1 MISTK
6 EVHRSIQSW
15 ADHYSQN
22 DEAIAH
28 HHQNVDEQE
37 QDKKYFLTL
46 DALSGPQEDKLSYI
60 APWFHLVCMRAEFT
74 YYKKFTYKTRR
85 KFLNTLCFIFYLC
98 IQLK

>member
-46 DALSGPQEDKLSYI
+46 DALSEPQEDKLSYI
-60 APWFHLVCMRAEFT
+60 SSMFHRSFSMFYFRAQDKIA
-74 YYKKFTYKTRR
+74 YKY
-85 KFLNTLCFIFYLC
+85 NNYE
-98 IQLK
+98 